1 MEEKNKKTNP
11 FWFFFI
17 FLLILI
23 GLVIIWIGVRKGKK
37 ESVPPIPFKPTPTP
51 PPAITSVPEIS
62 PVEDSARES
71 LKEIDSLE
79 IPEFEEEFKTLDEEI
94 NSL

>member
-23 GLVIIWIGVRKGKK
+23 GLVIIWIGVLKGKK